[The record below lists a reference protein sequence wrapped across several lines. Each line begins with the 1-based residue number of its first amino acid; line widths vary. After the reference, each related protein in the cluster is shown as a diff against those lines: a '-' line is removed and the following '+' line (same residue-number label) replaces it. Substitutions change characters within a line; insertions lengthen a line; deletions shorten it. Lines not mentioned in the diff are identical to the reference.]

1 MGFGTFL
8 VIKLIVFWLIFHH
21 AEKEGTDGDNNHYE
35 DQSHDSAGNYLFY
48 FHAFVL
54 TFETADIA

>member
-8 VIKLIVFWLIFHH
+8 LAQVIVFWLIFHH
-21 AEKEGTDGDNNHYE
+21 AEKEGTDSNNNHYE
-35 DQSHDSAGNYLFY
+35 DECHDGACYYLFY
-48 FHAFVL
+48 FHAFGL